1 MGQLPE
7 VALVGTRGVSRFGQG
22 GRLEGSGMWEGGPT
36 IESSQQTVA
45 RPTTASRALVTGVGG
60 FIGSHL
66 AEALVGQGVD
76 VVGIDRRCPER
87 DAAAADNLA
96 GLISQPAFRLVV
108 ADLNDADL
116 LPWLHGVQTV
126 YHLAGVAGVRGS
138 WGVRFANY
146 VAANLLATQ
155 RVLEACVTAAV
166 PRLIL
171 ASSSS
176 VYGQSC
182 GRPSREGDPT
192 RPVSPYGVT
201 KLAAEQLA
209 LAYALRPGAPTSVVA
224 LRCFTVYGP
233 RQRPDMAI
241 SRLLNA
247 ALTGQPVR
255 LYGDGSQRRDFTYV
269 SDTVAAALAAAA
281 VNAHAKVVNVA
292 GGRSVALHEVVR
304 IVAAVTGQSVSVLDG
319 VDRPGDVGQ
328 THADLTRA
336 AALLGYQPAVSLTE
350 GIGRQWAWVT
360 CPPRS
365 ARSWQAA
372 LMTSRE
378 P

>member
-1 MGQLPE
+1 
-7 VALVGTRGVSRFGQG
+7 
-22 GRLEGSGMWEGGPT
+22 
-36 IESSQQTVA
+36 
-45 RPTTASRALVTGVGG
+45 
-60 FIGSHL
+60 
-66 AEALVGQGVD
+66 
-76 VVGIDRRCPER
+76 
-87 DAAAADNLA
+87 
-96 GLISQPAFRLVV
+96 
-108 ADLNDADL
+108 
-116 LPWLHGVQTV
+116 
-126 YHLAGVAGVRGS
+126 
-138 WGVRFANY
+138 
-146 VAANLLATQ
+146 
-155 RVLEACVTAAV
+155 
-166 PRLIL
+166 
-171 ASSSS
+171 
-176 VYGQSC
+176 
-182 GRPSREGDPT
+182 
-192 RPVSPYGVT
+192 
-201 KLAAEQLA
+201 
-209 LAYALRPGAPTSVVA
+209 
-224 LRCFTVYGP
+224 
-233 RQRPDMAI
+233 MAI

-281 VNAHAKVVNVA
+281 VNAHAEVVNVA